1 MWNKIKQWL
10 LGKVQDVAV
19 AEIGNLSKLT
29 PQLSA
34 LISKEADPDARSKQ
48 VVDWVQGQLTGVIN
62 KAFSAKL
69 LSGLVFSSVKA
80 AALAEVSSLDN
91 YEDDIAAFLKRN
103 INPDQQAALIVN
115 YVQDYLTSLV
125 KKYIQKI

>member
-1 MWNKIKQWL
+1 MWDKIKSWL

-19 AEIGNLSKLT
+19 AEIGNLSQLT

-34 LISKEADPDARSKQ
+34 LISKEADPDARAKQ
-48 VVDWVQGQLTGVIN
+48 VVAWVQAQLTSVIN

-69 LSGLVFSSVKA
+69 LSGLVFGSVKA
-80 AALAEVSSLDN
+80 AALAEVGSLDN

-103 INPDQQAALIVN
+103 INPDQQAALIVS
-115 YVQDYLTSLV
+115 YVQDYLTAMV
-125 KKYIQKI
+125 KKYISKI

>member
-1 MWNKIKQWL
+1 MWNKIKMWL
-10 LGKVQDVAV
+10 LSKVQDAAV
-19 AEIGNLSKLT
+19 AQIQGLSKYT
-29 PQLSA
+29 PVLSA

-48 VVDWVQGQLTGVIN
+48 VVDWVQAQLTDAIN

-69 LSGLVFSSVKA
+69 LSGLIFSSVKA

-91 YEDDIAAFLKRN
+91 YETDIAAFLKRK
-103 INPDQQAALIVN
+103 INPDAQAALIVS
-115 YVQDYLTSLV
+115 YVQDYLTALV